1 MKNKKRRIKVILFFL
16 VLFMFIFINNTS
28 LFTKERTGQPLLLA
42 HRGLA
47 RTFPMDGIDADTCTA
62 SRIYEPEH
70 RYLEN
75 TIPSMRAAFDAG
87 ADMVELDIKPTKD
100 GQFTVFH
107 DWTLGCRTNVQG
119 MVKDYTMEELKNID
133 IGYGYTADQGAT
145 HPFRGKGVGLMP
157 SLEETLSAF
166 PNGSFLIH
174 IKSSDSEEGAQLA
187 DDLLRLSEK
196 RLSRITVYGDDAPV
210 STLKARLPDLRVMS
224 MATLKNC
231 LVSYT
236 GAGWTGYIPSVC
248 RNTQLHIPEKYA
260 RFLWGWPDKF
270 LNRMDSVDTRVIVVA
285 GNGGWPEG
293 FDSENDLQ
301 RLPAD
306 YSGGLWTNRIDLIA
320 PKLKIEQI
328 P

>member
-1 MKNKKRRIKVILFFL
+1 MKNKKRWIKVILFFL
-16 VLFMFIFINNTS
+16 VLFLFIFINNTS

-47 RTFPMDGIDADTCTA
+47 QTFPMDGIDADTCTA

-70 RYLEN
+70 QYLEN
-75 TIPSMRAAFDAG
+75 TIPSMKAAFEAG

-100 GQFTVFH
+100 GQFAVFH

-119 MVKDYTMEELKNID
+119 TVKDYTMEELKNID

-145 HPFRGKGVGLMP
+145 YPFRGKGVGLMP
-157 SLEETLSAF
+157 SLVETLSAF

-187 DDLLRLSEK
+187 DDLLQLPEERLSQ
-196 RLSRITVYGDDAPV
+196 LTVYGDDAPV
-210 STLKARLPDLRVMS
+210 STLTARLPDLRVMS
-224 MATLKNC
+224 MATLKSC
-231 LVSYT
+231 LVSYM

-248 RNTQLHIPEKYA
+248 QNTQLHIPEKYT
-260 RFLWGWPDKF
+260 RFLWGWPNKF
-270 LNRMDSVDTRVIVVA
+270 LNRMDSVNTRVIVVA
-285 GNGGWPEG
+285 GNGGWSEG

-320 PKLKIEQI
+320 PKLKIE
-328 P
+328 